1 MIDAGSDEPAAGH
14 GVELD
19 PEWDAIF
26 AWSYGPRAWN
36 VGCG

>member
-1 MIDAGSDEPAAGH
+1 MIEPVEGEPEAAPA
-14 GVELD
+14 ELD
-19 PEWDAIF
+19 PEWDAVF

>member
-1 MIDAGSDEPAAGH
+1 MIDLGSDEPLAGH
-14 GVELD
+14 DNELD